1 MSYFSVDNLSIDFK
15 TFIIKD
21 ISFEINRGDYFCII
35 GPTGAGKTI
44 LLETIVGIYKP
55 KTGRVILNN
64 KNITNLSPEKRK
76 IGMLYQDYALF
87 PHLTAKE
94 NIEYGLKTKDEDK
107 IIEISKLLNIERVLD
122 RLPETLSGG
131 EKQRVSFA
139 RALIVQPDLLLMDE
153 PFSALD
159 INTKLKLRRLIKKV
173 SEKLNLTIIHIT
185 HDLEDVWTLAKKVAI
200 IKDGKFLQFGNINE
214 IMDKPH
220 SSFVADFVGTNI
232 LNGTVIEKKPNL
244 TILNV
249 DGRFFTS
256 IDENC
261 DIGDPVKIA
270 IRPENIILFKDKP
283 TGLSARNVFEAFV
296 EDFFIEGRVVFVMLR
311 LRQQIFKAILTLNSF
326 EDLKLIQGGIIYLII
341 KATTVRII

>member
-1 MSYFSVDNLSIDFK
+1 MSFFEVKNLSIDFK

-21 ISFEINRGDYFCII
+21 ISFKINKGDYFCII
-35 GPTGAGKTI
+35 GPTGAGKTV

-55 KTGRVILNN
+55 KTGRIVLNDRD
-64 KNITNLSPEKRK
+64 ITNIFPEKRK
-76 IGMLYQDYALF
+76 IGMIYQDYALF
-87 PHLTAKE
+87 PHLTARE
-94 NIEYGLKTKDEDK
+94 NIAYGLKDKDEDR
-107 IIEISKLLNIERVLD
+107 INEISKLLNIEKILD

-139 RALIVQPDLLLMDE
+139 RALIVNPDLLLMDE

-159 INTKLKLRRLIKKV
+159 INTKLKLRRLIKNV

-185 HDLEDVWTLAKKVAI
+185 HDLDDVWTLAKKVAI
-200 IKDGKFLQFGNINE
+200 IKDGEFLQFGKINE

-232 LNGTVIEKKPNL
+232 LNAVIIEKRQNL
-244 TILNV
+244 TLLNI
-249 DGRFFTS
+249 DGKSLTS

-261 DIGDPVKIA
+261 NVGDSVKVA
-270 IRPENIILFKDKP
+270 IRPENIILFNKRP
-283 TGLSARNVFEAFV
+283 SGLSARNIIEAYI
-296 EDFFIEGRVVFVMLR
+296 EDYFIEGRVVFVMLR
-311 LRQQIFKAILTLNSF
+311 LREQIFKAVLTLNSF
-326 EDLKLIQGGIIYLII
+326 EELNLKHGGIIFLII